1 MIFVTYNNEEQIKKL
16 EGFEL
21 SNFHFID
28 TGTKKGSKEGWKL
41 KSHWGAKLDPF
52 ILITENETPIKAF
65 YSEAGDVINNLI
77 KHLEN
82 EKG

>member
-1 MIFVTYNNEEQIKKL
+1 MIFVTYNNDEQIKKL
-16 EGFEL
+16 ESFEL

-28 TGTKKGSKEGWKL
+28 TRTNKGSKEGWKL

-52 ILITENETPIKAF
+52 ILITENEIPVKAF

-77 KHLEN
+77 KHLKN